1 MTKEELTKIP
11 FNFVSHWSLSDCHIT
26 TYENKQY
33 GIIWE
38 QSTKKK
44 NDFEFGRTTEKFCYK
59 DKWYSKKKFI
69 NEIIKDI
76 EL

>member
-11 FNFVSHWSLSDCHIT
+11 FDFVSHLALSDCHISL
-26 TYENKQY
+26 YKNNQY
-33 GIIWE
+33 GIMW
-38 QSTKKK
+38 QKSTKKK
-44 NDFEFGRTTEKFCYK
+44 GFFEFGRTTEKFCYK